1 MQKYYNQGMKTI
13 VLKTKPIPVN
23 QKYSVIRGR
32 MLLSKTYRDTK
43 TAMEW
48 EIRST
53 WRIAPHTGS
62 VAVNVLFY
70 YGDNRKRDIDAYLKI
85 LLDAMSGTVYED
97 DSQIDELHVFK
108 MVDKENPR
116 TEIQVL

>member
-1 MQKYYNQGMKTI
+1 MHHITI
-13 VLKTKPIPVN
+13 KTKPIPVN
-23 QKYSVIRGR
+23 QKYGVIRGR
-32 MLLSKTYRDTK
+32 LLLTKAYRDTK
-43 TAMEW
+43 SAMEW

-62 VAVNVLFY
+62 VALNVMFY

-85 LLDAMSGTVYED
+85 LLDAMTGIVYED
-97 DSQIDELHVFK
+97 DSQVEELHVFK
-108 MVDKENPR
+108 MIDKENPR